1 MHPVDP
7 DVPSTETA
15 DSEPQDLHL
24 QVNALREEVRRAR
37 EEAKAA
43 ARAKSAFLAN
53 MSHELRTPLNAI
65 LGYAELLQE
74 DARDLGA
81 HELLPDLEKI
91 QASGISLLALI
102 NDILDLARIE
112 SGRAVLYPEPVDLA
126 DLCDEVLQAVAP
138 FAADN
143 GNVASMQQADD
154 AVVLVT
160 DRRKL
165 VQCLIHLMSN
175 ACKFTT
181 HGRVTLTVGRTD
193 PTQPRMVCFEVRDTG
208 IGIPP
213 DQVEAIF
220 QEFHQV
226 DDSTTRRYG
235 GTGLGLTITLK
246 LVRLLGGDI
255 TVQST
260 PGEGSCFTIR
270 VPDLA
275 AVDEVQSPSAEP
287 HTAPTHTPSGITVL
301 VVDDDPSMRELLR
314 RYLVGEGHT
323 VLEARSGAEGVRLAE
338 LHRPDVICLDAV
350 MPEMDGWSTLR
361 VMKSRSSTA
370 DIPVVMVTMIDD
382 RSRGI
387 VLGAADYLVK
397 PIRKDVLLTSIRR
410 LQPQRRPVLVV
421 EDDRLTREMTS
432 RMLRSEGYEVMEAEN
447 GRVALERIAE
457 QLPSVVLLDL
467 MMPELDG
474 FQVVTEIRR
483 NPEWADLPIV
493 VLTAMEIPPS
503 QRGLLE
509 LQVQAVIGKGGHE
522 RALLVEEIRR
532 AITRSAHSA

>member
-1 MHPVDP
+1 MHPDDP
-7 DVPSTETA
+7 EASAEA
-15 DSEPQDLHL
+15 EREFHGQML
-24 QVNALREEVRRAR
+24 ALREEVRRAR

-91 QASGISLLALI
+91 QASGAALLALI

-112 SGRAVLYPEPVDLA
+112 SGRAVVYPEPVDLA
-126 DLCDEVLQAVAP
+126 ELCDEVLQAIAP
-138 FAADN
+138 LAADN
-143 GNVASMQQADD
+143 GNACSVERAA
-154 AVVLVT
+154 AAGTLVT

-165 VQCLIHLMSN
+165 EQCLVNLLSN

-181 HGRVTLTVGRTD
+181 RGRITLTVDREPGSE
-193 PTQPRMVCFEVRDTG
+193 PRMVRFEVRDTG
-208 IGIPP
+208 IGIPH

-255 TVQST
+255 SVQSA

-275 AVDEVQSPSAEP
+275 AVDAYATPAPAAQAS
-287 HTAPTHTPSGITVL
+287 PTHTPSGITVL

-361 VMKSRSSTA
+361 VIKSRPSTA
-370 DIPVVMVTMIDD
+370 EIPVVMVTMVDD

-397 PIRKDVLLTSIRR
+397 PIRKDVLLASIGR
-410 LQPQRRPVLVV
+410 LQPQRRRPVLVV
-421 EDDRLTREMTS
+421 EDDRVTREMTS
-432 RMLRSEGYEVMEAEN
+432 RMLRSEGYEVVEAEN

-483 NPEWADLPIV
+483 RPAWADLPIV

-509 LQVQAVIGKGGHE
+509 LQVQAVMSKGGHE
-522 RALLVEEIRR
+522 RHLLVEEIRR
-532 AITRSAHSA
+532 AITRSAPGPR